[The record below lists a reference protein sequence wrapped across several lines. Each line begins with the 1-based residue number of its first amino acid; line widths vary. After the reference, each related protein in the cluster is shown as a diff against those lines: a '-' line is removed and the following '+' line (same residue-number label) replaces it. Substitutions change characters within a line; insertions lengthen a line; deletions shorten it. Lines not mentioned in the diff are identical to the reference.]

1 MKARWARLALVAA
14 SIAALTGCVPGAD
27 ATTSTPLP
35 PITTAGATPTSTP
48 TAGASPEASPQD
60 PADPATWIVSGG
72 GIGPVAIGA
81 DIDEFSVVGPY
92 SEHATGCPNPAV
104 RSLAGEGVAPMTVVA
119 VDGGSSVASV
129 HVTSWGT
136 EGTSVVSPR
145 TTEGIRL
152 GSQLG
157 ELQATY
163 PAIEL
168 TETYGD
174 TMQYARADGAG
185 WVIFTVQD
193 DAVVQLS
200 ASTTSSNPAEQ
211 CG

>member
-92 SEHATGCPNPAV
+92 SEQATGCPNPAV
-104 RSLAGEGVAPMTVVA
+104 RSVAGEGVAPMTVVA

-136 EGTSVVSPR
+136 EG
-145 TTEGIRL
+145 IRL
-152 GSQLG
+152 GSQLA

-163 PAIEL
+163 PAIEP